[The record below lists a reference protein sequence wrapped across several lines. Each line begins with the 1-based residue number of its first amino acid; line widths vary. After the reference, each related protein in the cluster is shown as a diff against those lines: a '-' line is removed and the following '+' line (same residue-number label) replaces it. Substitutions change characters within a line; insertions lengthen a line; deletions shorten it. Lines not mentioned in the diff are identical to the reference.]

1 MSFAKNYA
9 KKLFQFL
16 TMGAYRPKSLDDNTS
31 SPLGNFF
38 KKTFGTGLTDSE
50 KEANEFNASEA
61 EKNRAFQEMQRQTQ
75 YQTSVKDMSAAGVNP
90 ALVYGGS
97 GATAGTTGGA
107 TASSATS
114 GSPDTGALLSV
125 VQSLIGAVSNIST
138 AKISADVGHERNEIQ
153 RSFNDVLTP
162 YYHSLTNKAESDIE
176 LNSAQ
181 ISLAAK
187 RLEKLDAEIIVE
199 QARANNLI
207 ADTDVKRAEKALKE
221 VQTLLSRVD
230 LSKRAEFLESNIN
243 YTNAM
248 SAVQNKLVEKYG
260 AEIENVQSI
269 TDINK
274 VVKNIKDAELEKEYT
289 DLLYY
294 NDMCEQQLQQMVNE
308 NKISEREYKY
318 MKQENIRKWI
328 SSATDVVG
336 TVVGSVTGI
345 SRAGSLAKSVGKR
358 VVRNYDSFGHP
369 VSKSVYSYE

>member
-1 MSFAKNYA
+1 MSFAKNYV
-9 KKLFQFL
+9 KKLFQFM

-50 KEANEFNASEA
+50 KEANEFNAAEA

-107 TASSATS
+107 SASSASS

-162 YYHSLTNKAESDIE
+162 YYHSLTEKSYSDIE
-176 LNSAQ
+176 MNSAQ
-181 ISLAAK
+181 IALAAK
-187 RLEKLDAEIIVE
+187 RFEKMDAEIVVE
-199 QARANNLI
+199 QARARNLI
-207 ADTDVKRAEKALKE
+207 ADTNVKHAEKALKD
-221 VQTLLSRVD
+221 VQIALSKVD
-230 LSKRAEFLESNIN
+230 LSKRVDFLEANIN

-248 SAVQNKLVEKYG
+248 TAVQNKLVDKYS

-274 VVKNIKDAELEKEYT
+274 VVKNIKDVELQKQYT

-294 NDMCEQQLQQMVNE
+294 SDMLDQQLRQMLND
-308 NKISEREYKY
+308 NLISEREYKY

-328 SSATDVVG
+328 GCATDVVG
-336 TVVGSVTGI
+336 TTVGAATGV
-345 SRAGSLAKSVGKR
+345 SRAGSLAKSVGNR
-358 VVRNYDSFGHP
+358 VVRNYDAFGHP

>member
-1 MSFAKNYA
+1 MSLGNKYFKR
-9 KKLFQFL
+9 LFQFVS
-16 TMGAYRPKSLDDNTS
+16 MGAYNPNMSEKSTN
-31 SPLGNFF
+31 PLGNFI
-38 KKTFGTGLTDSE
+38 KKLFGTGLTDSE
-50 KEANEFNASEA
+50 KEANEFNAAEA

-75 YQTSVKDMSAAGVNP
+75 YQTSVKDMKAAGVNP
-90 ALVYGGS
+90 ALAVGGS
-97 GATAGTTGGA
+97 GAGTTGGA
-107 TASSATS
+107 TASSASS

-162 YYHSLTNKAESDIE
+162 YYHSLTNKAESDVE

-181 ISLAAK
+181 ITLAAK
-187 RLEKLDAEIIVE
+187 RLEKMDAEIIVE
-199 QARANNLI
+199 RARANNLI
-207 ADTDVKRAEKALKE
+207 ADTEVKEAEKALKD
-221 VQTLLSRVD
+221 VQIALANVD
-230 LSKRAEFLESNIN
+230 LSKRAEFLEANIN

-294 NDMCEQQLQQMVNE
+294 NDMCEEQLRQMKND
-308 NKISEREYKY
+308 NLISERQYKY
-318 MKQENIRKWI
+318 MKQDNIRKWI
-328 SSATDVVG
+328 GCATDAVG
-336 TVVGSVTGI
+336 TVVGAATGV
-345 SRAGSLAKSVGKR
+345 SRAGSLAKSVGTR
-358 VVRNYDSFGHP
+358 IVRNYDAFGRP

>member
-1 MSFAKNYA
+1 MSFTKNYL
-9 KKLFQFL
+9 KRLFQFV
-16 TMGAYRPKSLDDNTS
+16 TMGAYRPKSMDDNTS
-31 SPLGNFF
+31 SPMGNLF

-50 KEANEFNASEA
+50 KEANEFNAVEA

-75 YQTSVKDMSAAGVNP
+75 YQTSVKDMQAAGVNP

-97 GATAGTTGGA
+97 GAVAGTTGGS
-107 TASSATS
+107 TASSASS

-138 AKISADVGHERNEIQ
+138 ARISADVGHERNEIQ

-162 YYHSLTNKAESDIE
+162 YYHSLTNKAESDIQ

-187 RLEKLDAEIIVE
+187 RLEKMDAEIIVE

-207 ADTDVKRAEKALKE
+207 ADTDVKKAEIALKE
-221 VQTLLSRVD
+221 VQTSLAKVD
-230 LSKRAEFLESNIN
+230 LSKRAEFLEANIN
-243 YTNAM
+243 YTNALT
-248 SAVQNKLVEKYG
+248 AVQNKLIEKYG

-294 NDMCEQQLQQMVNE
+294 NDMCEQQLQQMVNQ

-328 SSATDVVG
+328 GCATDVVG
-336 TVVGSVTGI
+336 NVVGAVTGV
-345 SRAGSLAKSVGKR
+345 SRAGSLAKSVGTR
-358 VVRNYDSFGHP
+358 VVRNYDAFGRP

>member
-1 MSFAKNYA
+1 MSFAKNYV

-16 TMGAYRPKSLDDNTS
+16 TMGAYRPNTLDDNTS
-31 SPLGNFF
+31 SPMGNFF

-50 KEANEFNASEA
+50 KEANEFNAAEA

-75 YQTSVKDMSAAGVNP
+75 YQTSVKDMNAAGVNP

-107 TASSATS
+107 TASSATP

-153 RSFNDVLTP
+153 KSFNDVLTP
-162 YYHSLTNKAESDIE
+162 YYHSLTNKADSDIE

-207 ADTDVKRAEKALKE
+207 ADTDVKKAEKALKE
-221 VQTLLSRVD
+221 VQTSLVKVD
-230 LSKRAEFLESNIN
+230 LSKRAEFLEANIN

-248 SAVQNKLVEKYG
+248 TAVQNKLVEKYG
-260 AEIENVQSI
+260 AEIENVQSV

-294 NDMCEQQLQQMVNE
+294 NDMCEQQLRQMVNE

-336 TVVGSVTGI
+336 TVVGSATGI
-345 SRAGSLAKSVGKR
+345 SRAGSLAKSVGNR
-358 VVRNYDSFGHP
+358 VVRNYDAFGHP

>member
-1 MSFAKNYA
+1 MSLGNKYFKR
-9 KKLFQFL
+9 LFQFAS
-16 TMGAYRPKSLDDNTS
+16 MGAYNPNMGEKFTN
-31 SPLGNFF
+31 PLGNFI
-38 KKTFGTGLTDSE
+38 KKLFGTGLTDSE
-50 KEANEFNASEA
+50 KEANEFNAAEA

-75 YQTSVKDMSAAGVNP
+75 YQTSVKDMKAAGVNP
-90 ALVYGGS
+90 ALAVGGS
-97 GATAGTTGGA
+97 GAGTTGGA
-107 TASSATS
+107 SASSASS

-162 YYHSLTNKAESDIE
+162 YYHSLTNKAESDVE

-181 ISLAAK
+181 ITLAAK
-187 RLEKLDAEIIVE
+187 RLEKMDAEIIVE
-199 QARANNLI
+199 QARAKNLI
-207 ADTDVKRAEKALKE
+207 ADTEVKEAEKALKD
-221 VQTLLSRVD
+221 VQTALANVD
-230 LSKRAEFLESNIN
+230 LSKRAEFLEANIN

-248 SAVQNKLVEKYG
+248 AAVQNKLVEKYG

-294 NDMCEQQLQQMVNE
+294 NDMCEEQLRQMKND
-308 NKISEREYKY
+308 NLISERQYKY
-318 MKQENIRKWI
+318 MKQDNIRKWI
-328 SSATDVVG
+328 GCATDAVG
-336 TVVGSVTGI
+336 TVVGAATGV
-345 SRAGSLAKSVGKR
+345 SRAGSLAKSVGTR
-358 VVRNYDSFGHP
+358 IVRNYDAFGRP

>member
-1 MSFAKNYA
+1 MSLGNKYFKR
-9 KKLFQFL
+9 LFQFA
-16 TMGAYRPKSLDDNTS
+16 TMGAYNPNMDNKFTN
-31 SPLGNFF
+31 PLGNFF
-38 KKTFGTGLTDSE
+38 KKLFGTGLTDSE
-50 KEANEFNASEA
+50 KEANEFNAAEA

-75 YQTSVKDMSAAGVNP
+75 YQTQVKDMKVAGVNP
-90 ALVYGGS
+90 ALAVGGS
-97 GATAGTTGGA
+97 GAGTTGGS
-107 TASSATS
+107 TASSASS

-162 YYHSLTNKAESDIE
+162 YYHSLTNKAESDVE

-181 ISLAAK
+181 ITLAAK
-187 RLEKLDAEIIVE
+187 RLEKMDAEIIVE
-199 QARANNLI
+199 RARANNLI
-207 ADTDVKRAEKALKE
+207 ADTEVKEAEKALKD
-221 VQTLLSRVD
+221 VQIALANVD
-230 LSKRAEFLESNIN
+230 LSKRAEFLEANIN

-248 SAVQNKLVEKYG
+248 TAVQNKLVEKYG

-294 NDMCEQQLQQMVNE
+294 NDMCEEQLRQMKND
-308 NKISEREYKY
+308 NLISERQYKY
-318 MKQENIRKWI
+318 MKQDNIRKWI
-328 SSATDVVG
+328 GCATDAVG
-336 TVVGSVTGI
+336 TVVGAATGV
-345 SRAGSLAKSVGKR
+345 SRAGSLAKSVGTR
-358 VVRNYDSFGHP
+358 IVRNYDAFGRP

>member
-1 MSFAKNYA
+1 MS
-9 KKLFQFL
+9 
-16 TMGAYRPKSLDDNTS
+16 MGAYKPTSMDDNTS
-31 SPLGNFF
+31 SPFGNAI
-38 KKTFGTGLTDSE
+38 KKAFGTGLTDSE
-50 KEANEFNASEA
+50 KEANQFNAAEA

-75 YQTSVKDMSAAGVNP
+75 YQTSVKDMQAAGVNP

-107 TASSATS
+107 TASSASS

-125 VQSLIGAVSNIST
+125 VQSLIGAVSNISS

-162 YYHSLTNKAESDIE
+162 YYHSLTNKAESDIQ

-181 ISLAAK
+181 VTLAAK

-199 QARANNLI
+199 QARVNNLI
-207 ADTDVKRAEKALKE
+207 ADTEVKEAEKALKE
-221 VQTLLSRVD
+221 VQTSLAKVD
-230 LSKRAEFLESNIN
+230 LSKRAEFLEANIN

-248 SAVQNKLVEKYG
+248 AAVQNKLVEKYG

-274 VVKNIKDAELEKEYT
+274 VVKNIKDAELQKEFT

-328 SSATDVVG
+328 GCATDAVG
-336 TVVGSVTGI
+336 TVVGAATGV
-345 SRAGSLAKSVGKR
+345 SRAGSLAKSVGNR
-358 VVRNYDSFGHP
+358 IVRNYDAFGRP
-369 VSKSVYSYE
+369 VSKSVLSYE

>member
-1 MSFAKNYA
+1 MSFTKNYL
-9 KKLFQFL
+9 KRLFQFMS
-16 TMGAYRPKSLDDNTS
+16 MGAYRPKSMDDNTS
-31 SPLGNFF
+31 SPLGNFV

-50 KEANEFNASEA
+50 KEANEFNAAEA

-75 YQTSVKDMSAAGVNP
+75 YQTSVKDMKAAGVNP

-162 YYHSLTNKAESDIE
+162 YYHSLTNKAESDVQ

-181 ISLAAK
+181 ITLAAK
-187 RLEKLDAEIIVE
+187 RLEKMDAEIIVE

-207 ADTDVKRAEKALKE
+207 ADTEVKEAEKALKD
-221 VQTLLSRVD
+221 VQTALANVD
-230 LSKRAEFLESNIN
+230 LSKRAEFLEANIN

-248 SAVQNKLVEKYG
+248 TAVQNKLVEKYG

-274 VVKNIKDAELEKEYT
+274 VVKNIKDAELNKEYT

-294 NDMCEQQLQQMVNE
+294 NDMCEEQLRQMKND
-308 NKISEREYKY
+308 NLISERQYKY
-318 MKQENIRKWI
+318 MKQDNIRKWI
-328 SSATDVVG
+328 GCATDVVG
-336 TVVGSVTGI
+336 TAVGAATGV
-345 SRAGSLAKSVGKR
+345 SRAGSLAKSVGTR
-358 VVRNYDSFGHP
+358 IVRNYDAFGRP
-369 VSKSVYSYE
+369 MSKSVYSYE

>member
-1 MSFAKNYA
+1 M
-9 KKLFQFL
+9 

-50 KEANEFNASEA
+50 KEANEFNAAEA

-75 YQTSVKDMSAAGVNP
+75 YQTSVKDMNAAGVNP

-207 ADTDVKRAEKALKE
+207 ADTDVKKAEKALKE
-221 VQTLLSRVD
+221 VQTSLAKVD
-230 LSKRAEFLESNIN
+230 LSKRAEFLEANIN

-248 SAVQNKLVEKYG
+248 TAVQNKLVEKYG

-294 NDMCEQQLQQMVNE
+294 NDMCEQQLRQMVNE

-345 SRAGSLAKSVGKR
+345 SRAGSLAKSVGNR
-358 VVRNYDSFGHP
+358 VVRNYDAFGHP

>member
-1 MSFAKNYA
+1 MSFAKNYV
-9 KKLFQFL
+9 KKLFQFM

-31 SPLGNFF
+31 SPLGNFV

-50 KEANEFNASEA
+50 KEANEFNAAEA

-75 YQTSVKDMSAAGVNP
+75 YQTSVKDMKAAGVNP

-181 ISLAAK
+181 ITLAAK

-199 QARANNLI
+199 EARANNLI
-207 ADTDVKRAEKALKE
+207 ADTEVKEVEKALKE
-221 VQTLLSRVD
+221 VQTSLAKVD
-230 LSKRAEFLESNIN
+230 LSKRAEFLEANIN

-248 SAVQNKLVEKYG
+248 SAVQNRLVEKYG

-274 VVKNIKDAELEKEYT
+274 VVKNIKDAELQKEFT

-328 SSATDVVG
+328 GCATDAVG
-336 TVVGSVTGI
+336 TVVGAATGV
-345 SRAGSLAKSVGKR
+345 SRAGSLAKSVGNR
-358 VVRNYDSFGHP
+358 VVRNYDAFGRP
-369 VSKSVYSYE
+369 VSKSVLSYE